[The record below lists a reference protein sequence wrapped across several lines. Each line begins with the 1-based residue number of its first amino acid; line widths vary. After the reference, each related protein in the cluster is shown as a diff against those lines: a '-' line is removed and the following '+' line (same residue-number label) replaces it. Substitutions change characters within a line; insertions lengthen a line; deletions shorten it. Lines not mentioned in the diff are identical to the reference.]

1 MFRRQEAPTMIET
14 VTERAQRSA
23 TEQAAS
29 GRRLDAVREI
39 LRALET
45 ATAAGQQHLMMKV
58 LGLLRREA
66 PAGDHWMDDR
76 QWNKIAAG
84 LEVLAHEA
92 NRLAPNADTF
102 KRHATIVADALALQ

>member
-1 MFRRQEAPTMIET
+1 MTETST
-14 VTERAQRSA
+14 VTNRPQQSQRPDPI
-23 TEQAAS
+23 AS
-29 GRRLDAVREI
+29 GRRLEAVREI

-66 PAGDHWMDDR
+66 PAGDHWLDE
-76 QWNKIAAG
+76 QTWNKIAAG

-92 NRLAPNADTF
+92 NRLAPDADTF
-102 KRHATIVADALALQ
+102 RRHATIVADALALQ

>member
-1 MFRRQEAPTMIET
+1 MIPTSTIT
-14 VTERAQRSA
+14 TRAQQLPP
-23 TEQAAS
+23 TPDQVAS
-29 GRRLDAVREI
+29 GRRLEAVREI
-39 LRALET
+39 LCALET

-92 NRLAPNADTF
+92 TRLAPDTDTF
-102 KRHATIVADALALQ
+102 KREATLVADALALS

>member
-1 MFRRQEAPTMIET
+1 MTET
-14 VTERAQRSA
+14 STITNRAQQLPT
-23 TEQAAS
+23 TEQVAS
-29 GRRLDAVREI
+29 VRRLEAVREI

-66 PAGDHWMDDR
+66 PTGDQWMNDHE
-76 QWNKIAAG
+76 WNKIAAG

-92 NRLAPNADTF
+92 NRLAPDADAF
-102 KRHATIVADALALQ
+102 KRHATIVADALSLS